1 MLRRDAGFR
10 PVGRAFLDIFGGY
23 VKVKLEE
30 HITHGLFQASSV
42 AFFWILGA
50 GGAIV
55 LLFSLREVTYSSTG
69 MSVVGENKAL
79 AWWASR

>member
-1 MLRRDAGFR
+1 MDCSKQALL
-10 PVGRAFLDIFGGY
+10 PSFG
-23 VKVKLEE
+23 
-30 HITHGLFQASSV
+30 S
-42 AFFWILGA
+42 LG

-55 LLFSLREVTYSSTG
+55 LFFSLREVTYSSTG

>member
-23 VKVKLEE
+23 VKAKLEE

-50 GGAIV
+50 GGA
-55 LLFSLREVTYSSTG
+55 LLFCYFLCARLHTHLQ
-69 MSVVGENKAL
+69 A
-79 AWWASR
+79 

>member
-1 MLRRDAGFR
+1 MDCSKQALLPSFGSL
-10 PVGRAFLDIFGGY
+10 GRG
-23 VKVKLEE
+23 
-30 HITHGLFQASSV
+30 
-42 AFFWILGA
+42 

>member
-42 AFFWILGA
+42 AFFWILG
-50 GGAIV
+50 GGG
-55 LLFSLREVTYSSTG
+55 LLFCSFLCARLHTHLQ
-69 MSVVGENKAL
+69 A
-79 AWWASR
+79 